1 MECSCSLSEFCYGPA
16 GHDIVITGDLRI
28 IKDGK
33 VRELVNKGPSYREQN
48 NIDWSL
54 NATIC
59 KEAVTNYK
67 VKWLRRLGIDRRVLN
82 EWEKKVHEA
91 IDRRVQL
98 LRSKHVNN
106 RRKHVL
112 QITKHINYLH
122 DFQNQF
128 VLVPADKAAN
138 NVIVVCKK

>member
-33 VRELVNKGPSYREQN
+33 VRELFNKGPSYREQN

-59 KEAVTNYK
+59 KEAVTKYK

-91 IDRRVQL
+91 IDRRVVQGL
-98 LRSKHVNN
+98 IFPDTSTSTESASCRMFFPPS
-106 RRKHVL
+106 
-112 QITKHINYLH
+112 T
-122 DFQNQF
+122 
-128 VLVPADKAAN
+128 
-138 NVIVVCKK
+138 